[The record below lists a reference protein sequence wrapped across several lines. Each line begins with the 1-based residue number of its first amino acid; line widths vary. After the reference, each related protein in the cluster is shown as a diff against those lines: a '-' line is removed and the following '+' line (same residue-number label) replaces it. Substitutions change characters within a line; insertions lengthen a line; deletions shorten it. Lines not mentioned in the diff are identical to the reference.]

1 MRRER
6 WALRGQTAR
15 CCGLEGGA
23 RLGGSC
29 PVPVL
34 SSGLQVSGAVVGTL
48 GPPTPSAP
56 PKWAGGSCPGRLT
69 VSGDPSMLNKHRTSR
84 ATDRP

>member
-34 SSGLQVSGAVVGTL
+34 SSGLQVSGAVVGTWAL
-48 GPPTPSAP
+48 PHPLPPPSGLVALAP
-56 PKWAGGSCPGRLT
+56 GDSQSPGTLRC
-69 VSGDPSMLNKHRTSR
+69 
-84 ATDRP
+84 